1 MKEQVKKHIKVGD
14 KIKVI
19 SGSNKGVIGNVLSIL
34 EKNSIVTIE
43 GISSRIKYLKTNQNE
58 EAKKVELALGIHIS
72 NVMLWDKE
80 KNKSGRI
87 GYKIVD
93 GKKVRYFKQNNINM
107 KTIFCF
113 NSKITFKVRHI
124 KYQNLKQ

>member
-43 GISSRIKYLKTNQNE
+43 GISPRIKYLKTNQNE
-58 EAKKVELALGIHIS
+58 EAKKVELAIGIHIS

-80 KNKSGRI
+80 NNKSGRI

-93 GKKVRYFKQNNINM
+93 GKKVRYFKKSGNI
-107 KTIFCF
+107 I
-113 NSKITFKVRHI
+113 
-124 KYQNLKQ
+124 